1 MKYIAVW
8 FIITSVFKFAGN
20 VIPGEADT
28 IIAGCL
34 MVFAVSGWK
43 VSDDIASQVI
53 ETVRAVCKSGD
64 LNSRI
69 MEFEEGVGETLLTLL
84 PKDSDGEI
92 IHDVMCPVVRS
103 NTLLVFKGCLHIKIV
118 SCDGHP
124 SVVLAVRYAP
134 SENEHGYRS
143 RIKDVSLV

>member
-1 MKYIAVW
+1 MKYIAAW
-8 FIITSVFKFAGN
+8 LIITLVFKLAGN
-20 VIPGEADT
+20 AIPGEVDT

-34 MVFAVSGWK
+34 MAFAVSGWK
-43 VSDDIASQVI
+43 ISDDIASQVI

-69 MEFEEGVGETLLTLL
+69 MNFEEGVGEKLLMLL

-92 IHDVMCPVVRS
+92 MHDVMCPVVRS
-103 NTLLVFKGCLHIKIV
+103 NNLLVFKGCLHIMILP
-118 SCDGHP
+118 CDGQP
-124 SVVLAVRYAP
+124 GVMLAVRYAP

-143 RIKDVSLV
+143 RIREVSVV